1 MGLGGL
7 GAQGRGALARGTR
20 PGRHAACCHGAR
32 LSVLS
37 PNMSGPGLQGKMCQ
51 PPQKNFPAMGWRG
64 GGKGEWKAVSTAGDE
79 PETTLGPAST
89 QNRDRP
95 CSGPATACRRPGKGL
110 PVRTNLHLQ
119 TDAAAATSYPRRRQ
133 PPRPPANALLSG
145 PDPYRTRPAKGRAFA
160 PAQTCGRG
168 ETGSHSGLKIRRPQT
183 AYGFESRRPHQAAS
197 APITSKSS
205 PSTPPRSV
213 CLPGGPLTGA
223 DCISAPNAP
232 ETYNAH
238 QIYPCRKT
246 NRNTP
251 PGKPSGV

>member
-1 MGLGGL
+1 
-7 GAQGRGALARGTR
+7 
-20 PGRHAACCHGAR
+20 
-32 LSVLS
+32 
-37 PNMSGPGLQGKMCQ
+37 MSAPIC
-51 PPQKNFPAMGWRG
+51 
-64 GGKGEWKAVSTAGDE
+64 T
-79 PETTLGPAST
+79 
-89 QNRDRP
+89 
-95 CSGPATACRRPGKGL
+95 CRRAPL
-110 PVRTNLHLQ
+110 PLPHT
-119 TDAAAATSYPRRRQ
+119 PRRRQ
-133 PPRPPANALLSG
+133 SPRPQANALLTGLESP
-145 PDPYRTRPAKGRAFA
+145 PDRTRPKGAAAA

-183 AYGFESRRPHQAAS
+183 AYGFESRRPHQAVS

-246 NRNTP
+246 TGTP
-251 PGKPSGV
+251 RPASRAGCEPSMVIKPLAVAFLPISLSSRLTD